1 MCMKLISTLLAL
13 SLTAGLTSS
22 ALADRDFRRGGPGP
36 QGDPVERVMNRFDQ
50 NRDGVLDRSEV
61 AQMRQANL
69 QKRQA
74 KHQERRQR
82 LFSRAL
88 QRFDKDR
95 DGRLGPQE
103 VPQKLAQKL
112 TRFDLNGD
120 GWVDAN
126 EIAQQPLRGRHARQA
141 PQPQPQPY
149 AQPPRSY

>member
-1 MCMKLISTLLAL
+1 MKLLSTILAL

-22 ALADRDFRRGGPGP
+22 ALADRDSRRGGPG
-36 QGDPVERVMNRFDQ
+36 QGGDPVERVMSRFDQ
-50 NRDGVLDRSEV
+50 NRDGVLDRGEV
-61 AQMRQANL
+61 AQMRQVNL

-82 LFSRAL
+82 LFQRAL
-88 QRFDKDR
+88 QRFDQDR

-112 TRFDLNGD
+112 TRFDRNGD

-126 EIAQQPLRGRHARQA
+126 EFAQQPLRGRHARPA
-141 PQPQPQPY
+141 PQAQPY